1 MRYCFSVNNSG
12 SKTFTKSVALL
23 CVPVLHVHMLSIKH
37 RQCKLIAKLG
47 TSVFFFF
54 PLQGVVATVLQPS
67 YSRDEQNFV

>member
-37 RQCKLIAKLG
+37 RQFKLIAKLG
-47 TSVFFFF
+47 TSGVFF
-54 PLQGVVATVLQPS
+54 PLQGVVAPVLQPS